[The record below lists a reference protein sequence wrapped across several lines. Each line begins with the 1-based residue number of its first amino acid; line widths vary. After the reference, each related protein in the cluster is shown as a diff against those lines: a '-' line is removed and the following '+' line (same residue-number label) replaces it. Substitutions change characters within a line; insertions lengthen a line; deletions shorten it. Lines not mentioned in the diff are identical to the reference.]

1 MTIQHLSSTTLDWP
15 NQFLLVMFITLISM
29 KKQSRSI
36 NLIAPVI
43 LEELMALIVLVIQ
56 KPVNVIVIPA
66 MDILVLTVI
75 LVLVDGI
82 GQTVPVLAQV
92 I

>member
-1 MTIQHLSSTTLDWP
+1 
-15 NQFLLVMFITLISM
+15 M

-66 MDILVLTVI
+66 MDTLVLNVI
-75 LVLVDGI
+75 VV
-82 GQTVPVLAQV
+82 
-92 I
+92 

>member
-43 LEELMALIVLVIQ
+43 LEELLALIVHVIQ
-56 KPVNVIVIPA
+56 KPVNVSVIPA
-66 MDILVLTVI
+66 MDTLVLIVI
-75 LVLVDGI
+75 LV
-82 GQTVPVLAQV
+82 
-92 I
+92 

>member
-1 MTIQHLSSTTLDWP
+1 
-15 NQFLLVMFITLISM
+15 M

-92 I
+92 S

>member
-1 MTIQHLSSTTLDWP
+1 
-15 NQFLLVMFITLISM
+15 MFITLISM

-66 MDILVLTVI
+66 MDILVMTVI

>member
-1 MTIQHLSSTTLDWP
+1 
-15 NQFLLVMFITLISM
+15 MFITLISM

>member
-1 MTIQHLSSTTLDWP
+1 
-15 NQFLLVMFITLISM
+15 MFITLISM
-29 KKQSRSI
+29 KKQGRSI

>member
-1 MTIQHLSSTTLDWP
+1 
-15 NQFLLVMFITLISM
+15 M

>member
-1 MTIQHLSSTTLDWP
+1 M
-15 NQFLLVMFITLISM
+15 NQNAL
-29 KKQSRSI
+29 
-36 NLIAPVI
+36 AI